1 MWICSLMTTDFL
13 GSETEGE
20 FVSDRK
26 ELSFPHD
33 SRVQAL
39 MIKIINF
46 IVSIILIVQLNVDII
61 WTEQGL

>member
-1 MWICSLMTTDFL
+1 MTTGVV
-13 GSETEGE
+13 GSEIEGE
-20 FVSDRK
+20 FVFGGD

-46 IVSIILIVQLNVDII
+46 IVSMILIVQLNVDII